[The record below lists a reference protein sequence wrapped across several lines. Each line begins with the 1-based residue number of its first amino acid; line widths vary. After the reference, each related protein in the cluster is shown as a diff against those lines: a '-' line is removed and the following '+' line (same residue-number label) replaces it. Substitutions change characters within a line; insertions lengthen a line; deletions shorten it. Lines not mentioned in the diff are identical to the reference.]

1 MDITSLLIA
10 RKYVDDS
17 LASAIPAPAS
27 ATVGQTIVVKEVDE
41 EGKPIAW
48 TAADFPD
55 SSQNGEDGF
64 SPIATVAQTGTGAVI
79 SITDKNGTTT
89 ATVTNGAD
97 GKTPHIGENGN
108 WFIGESD
115 TGVSASG
122 GTTSITVDDKLNK
135 ESTNPIQNKI
145 VAEAVDRLSATINE
159 LRSELDENNV
169 GSGSCF
175 DIIINYDGTN
185 NSAELTVGNYNTI
198 IEKFNNK
205 LPVFAM
211 IYSFESTYKMYYDY
225 PKYIEYIEEAGDFIS
240 VYNSIVDIQ
249 FQIFP
254 DNHININ
261 YIG

>member
-97 GKTPHIGENGN
+97 GTTPHIGENGN

-115 TGVSASG
+115 TGNPSRGEKGKAPVKGTDYFTEADKTEFVEDVLNALPTWQG
-122 GTTSITVDDKLNK
+122 G
-135 ESTNPIQNKI
+135 
-145 VAEAVDRLSATINE
+145 
-159 LRSELDENNV
+159 
-169 GSGSCF
+169 
-175 DIIINYDGTN
+175 
-185 NSAELTVGNYNTI
+185 
-198 IEKFNNK
+198 
-205 LPVFAM
+205 
-211 IYSFESTYKMYYDY
+211 
-225 PKYIEYIEEAGDFIS
+225 
-240 VYNSIVDIQ
+240 VY
-249 FQIFP
+249 
-254 DNHININ
+254 
-261 YIG
+261 

>member
-64 SPIATVAQTGTGAVI
+64 SPIATVAQTGTGATI

-97 GKTPHIGENGN
+97 GTTPHIGENGN
-108 WFIGESD
+108 WFIGETD

-135 ESTNPIQNKI
+135 ESTNPIQNKT
-145 VAEAVDRLSATINE
+145 VAEAVDRLSEKIADQSAIEQAVADYMAENPVTGGTPGADGEDGVSPIATVSQTDSGAVIAITDANGTTTATVTNGKDGADGAKGAAGYTPVRGTDYWTDADIAE
-159 LRSELDENNV
+159 IKSYVDEAIL
-169 GSGSCF
+169 GG
-175 DIIINYDGTN
+175 
-185 NSAELTVGNYNTI
+185 AW
-198 IEKFNNK
+198 
-205 LPVFAM
+205 
-211 IYSFESTYKMYYDY
+211 
-225 PKYIEYIEEAGDFIS
+225 
-240 VYNSIVDIQ
+240 
-249 FQIFP
+249 
-254 DNHININ
+254 
-261 YIG
+261 